1 MFYLEFSFNHIY
13 LFVSYRMHLAQI
25 RHNIL
30 INPLVL
36 AVFRLPLIPNKIEK
50 RKLNINKHYSDSSE
64 LKMVVGS
71 YDTDLDLHG
80 FYRQNIIIIEHQ
92 ITQTDRHDD
101 L

>member
-36 AVFRLPLIPNKIEK
+36 AVFRLSLIPNKIEK
-50 RKLNINKHYSDSSE
+50 RKLNIKVLVFRRNFPDNILEYYVRNKRSRQISVTCTDNIQIDSS
-64 LKMVVGS
+64 
-71 YDTDLDLHG
+71 
-80 FYRQNIIIIEHQ
+80 
-92 ITQTDRHDD
+92 
-101 L
+101 